1 LYVEDHGD
9 GVPVLLLHGWPDS
22 ARLWRHQVPFLVASG
37 FRVITPDL
45 RGFGRSQRPADVA
58 AYRLRNMVADVTAIL
73 DRLGLERAHVV
84 GHDWGAAVAWLTA
97 MLRPDRVRT
106 LTAIS
111 VPHLRAAPTLRQ
123 QEMAWYQLFFQFAGV
138 AEATIQH
145 DDWAWLRTFSRGDGD
160 LEQAIADL
168 SRPGALTA
176 SLNWYRANV
185 APRMPGPARALPP
198 VLAPT
203 LGIWSTGDHYLD
215 GERMV
220 NSGSLVSGP
229 WRYEEIPGASHWV
242 PLDAPDRL
250 NELLLGWLSLR
261 CLLGDDEQDVVGERV
276 ARVVEQQLDHAADRA
291 VEVGRGQ
298 RRRHASVEGE
308 EAARPV
314 PGLHQ
319 AVGIEQ
325 QPVVRAQGNVL
336 RGRMRMQAQGR
347 LVAWRGHQLQAPGIG
362 RQLDRRV
369 VAAVDDAHR
378 AGAELREYHRDE
390 VLDVHV
396 PRQPGVHLL
405 GEPGQIGLAEHQL
418 AEDRQNRRAPAH
430 RLKPFALDIAED
442 EARSELCHRNVI
454 KVPADQS
461 LGRRRLIVGR
471 KGDTAE
477 FGGQRPQNR
486 ALDPFADPDK
496 RAFPARADHRHQTGE
511 NARNTD
517 NSETV
522 SRT

>member
-1 LYVEDHGD
+1 MTSPREGQILELDGISLYVEDHGD
-9 GVPVLLLHGWPDS
+9 GVPVLLLHGWPDA

-37 FRVITPDL
+37 FRVITPDM

-58 AYRLRNMVADVTAIL
+58 AYRLPNMVADVTAIL
-73 DRLGLERAHVV
+73 DRLGLDQAHIV

-97 MLRPDRVRT
+97 MLSPDRVRT

-160 LEQAIADL
+160 LDHAIADL

-250 NELLLGWLSLR
+250 NELLLGWLRLR
-261 CLLGDDEQDVVGERV
+261 GLLADDEQDVVGERV

-291 VEVGRGQ
+291 E
-298 RRRHASVEGE
+298 
-308 EAARPV
+308 
-314 PGLHQ
+314 
-319 AVGIEQ
+319 
-325 QPVVRAQGNVL
+325 N
-336 RGRMRMQAQGR
+336 
-347 LVAWRGHQLQAPGIG
+347 
-362 RQLDRRV
+362 
-369 VAAVDDAHR
+369 
-378 AGAELREYHRDE
+378 
-390 VLDVHV
+390 
-396 PRQPGVHLL
+396 
-405 GEPGQIGLAEHQL
+405 
-418 AEDRQNRRAPAH
+418 RQNRGAPAH
-430 RLKPFALDIAED
+430 RLEPFALDIAED
-442 EARSELCHRNVI
+442 EARSELCHRHVI

-471 KGDTAE
+471 KGDAAE
-477 FGGQRPQNR
+477 FRGQRPQNR
-486 ALDPFADPDK
+486 ALNPFADPDK
-496 RAFPARADHRHQTGE
+496 RGFPARADHRHQNGE
-511 NARNTD
+511 NARHTD